1 MKDLDQRLRA
11 AGETPVPSPDPA
23 FAARLEERLRAGV
36 LAPEPTLRPTR
47 STLPARRPWYPAVAV
62 AAAMAA
68 VLGGVGLL
76 RDSGPGTVRVTSPA
90 ATPPPVESPE
100 KPGATTTSTVT
111 TMAPKPVVTTSTT
124 KPAVTT
130 STTKPTTRATT
141 KPTTASTTK
150 TTKPVTQPIEPKPT
164 TTTSGPAAG
173 PATLRIESR
182 YKDSTAKLQWSGY
195 GGKDF
200 AAYLV
205 LRADGPAEPVY
216 PADAATT
223 VVATITSRW
232 SVSFMETIS
241 DPAGRR
247 YRVVAVDS
255 QRRLIAAS
263 PAVTPQPFA

>member
-1 MKDLDQRLRA
+1 MKELDQRLRA
-11 AGETPVPSPDPA
+11 AGKTPVPPPDPA

-36 LAPEPTLRPTR
+36 LAPEPMLRPAR
-47 STLPARRPWYPAVAV
+47 PARPTARRWSPAVAV
-62 AAAMAA
+62 AAALAA
-68 VLGGVGLL
+68 VVGGVGVL
-76 RDSGPGTVRVTSPA
+76 RDSGPSTVRVTSPA
-90 ATPPPVESPE
+90 STPPPVESPE
-100 KPGATTTSTVT
+100 QLATTTSTAT
-111 TMAPKPVVTTSTT
+111 TAPKPGVTTSTT

-130 STTKPTTRATT
+130 STTKPTTQATT
-141 KPTTASTTK
+141 KPTTESTTK
-150 TTKPVTQPIEPKPT
+150 TTTKPVTQPIQPKPT

-173 PATLRIESR
+173 PATLRLESR

-205 LRADGPAEPVY
+205 LRADGPAEPSY
-216 PADAATT
+216 PADRATT
-223 VVATITSRW
+223 VVATVTSQW

-241 DPAGRR
+241 DPPGRR

-255 QRRLIAAS
+255 ERRLIATS

>member
-1 MKDLDQRLRA
+1 VKELDQRLRA
-11 AGETPVPSPDPA
+11 AGKTPVPPPDPA

-36 LAPEPTLRPTR
+36 LAPEPVLRPAR
-47 STLPARRPWYPAVAV
+47 PARPTTRHWSPVVAV
-62 AAAMAA
+62 AAALAA
-68 VLGGVGLL
+68 VLGGVGVL
-76 RDSGPGTVRVTSPA
+76 RDSGPSTVRVTSPA
-90 ATPPPVESPE
+90 STPPPVESPE
-100 KPGATTTSTVT
+100 QPAATTTSTVT
-111 TMAPKPVVTTSTT
+111 TLAPQPPVTTSTT

-141 KPTTASTTK
+141 KPTTESTTK
-150 TTKPVTQPIEPKPT
+150 TTTKPVTQPIEPKPT
-164 TTTSGPAAG
+164 TTTSGPAA
-173 PATLRIESR
+173 LRLESR

-205 LRADGPAEPVY
+205 LRADGPAEPAY
-216 PADAATT
+216 PADRATT
-223 VVATITSRW
+223 VVATITSQW

-241 DPAGRR
+241 DPPGRR

-255 QRRLIAAS
+255 ERRLIATS